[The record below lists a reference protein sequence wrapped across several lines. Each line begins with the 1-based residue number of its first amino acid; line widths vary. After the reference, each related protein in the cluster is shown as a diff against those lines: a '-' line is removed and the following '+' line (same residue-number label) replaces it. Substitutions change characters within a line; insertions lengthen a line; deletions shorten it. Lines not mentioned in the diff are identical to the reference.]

1 MAAFTMR
8 DPAQRTT
15 FEDVAIYFSQEEWEL
30 LDEAQ
35 RFLYCDVM
43 LENFAHVTSLGYCH
57 GTQNE
62 AIASEHTASVGGK
75 LQMVTRKVQWWGC
88 EKGELISGTGLKG
101 SGSVALAGEQWYHQ
115 SSLQPQPPGLKGSS
129 YPSLLNSWKYR
140 TSAAGV
146 ATETR
151 YREGAKVSLR
161 LGDATPGELCQAR
174 DRDRCVRRPAPVA
187 RRSPPGRQSSMA
199 AFTMRDPAQRTTFED
214 VAIYFSQEEWELL
227 DEAQR
232 FLYCDVMLE
241 NFAHVTSLG
250 YCHGTQN
257 EAIAS
262 EHTASVGGKLQV
274 RTSKGDT
281 PTQKTHLSAVKMC
294 APVLKDILSEAEHQ
308 TTSPVQKSYLG
319 GTSVRGFCFNADLHQ
334 HQKHNNEEEPWK
346 RNVDGA
352 TFVTGCRFH
361 MLNYFTCGEDV
372 PPSTGLLQHQ
382 ATPSGEEPHSS
393 SSKHIRAFHGAKCCY
408 QWGECQKA
416 SSHTHT
422 LVQPQSVCSE
432 EGLYEC
438 SKCEK
443 AFTCKNTLVQHQQIH
458 SGPKTFECSECG
470 ESFSK
475 KCHLGLP
482 KIVHTGE
489 GPYECSDHG
498 KAFIHTSEFI
508 HHQRRHTREVRYECG
523 ECRKSFSCKS
533 NLIEHQRV
541 HTGERPYK
549 CGECGKSFRQSSNLF
564 RHQRVHSGERPYQ
577 CCECG
582 KSFRQIFNLIRHRR
596 VHTGEMPYQCSD
608 CGKAF
613 SCKSELIQ
621 HQRIHSGE
629 RPYKCSECGKS
640 FRQFSNLIRH
650 RSIHTGDRPYECS
663 ECEKSFSRKF
673 ILIQHQRV
681 HTGERPYECSECGKS
696 FTRKSDLIQHR
707 RIHTGTRPYECSEC
721 GKSFRQRSGLIQHRR
736 LHTGERPYECSE
748 CGKSFSQSAS
758 LIQHQRVHT
767 GERPYE
773 CSECGKSFSQSSS
786 LIQHQRGHTG
796 ERPYECSECGKPFTH
811 KSDLI
816 QHQRVHTG
824 ERPYECS
831 ECGKS
836 FSRKSNLIRHR
847 KVHTEERP

>member
-1 MAAFTMR
+1 
-8 DPAQRTT
+8 DPQNELSSSWKSCVT

-43 LENFAHVTSLGYCH
+43 LENFAHVTSLDLNYSWH
-57 GTQNE
+57 D
-62 AIASEHTASVGGK
+62 
-75 LQMVTRKVQWWGC
+75 LMVVLESHQ
-88 EKGELISGTGLKG
+88 EPAGLDD
-101 SGSVALAGEQWYHQ
+101 
-115 SSLQPQPPGLKGSS
+115 SSLLRSTNM
-129 YPSLLNSWKYR
+129 NSK
-140 TSAAGV
+140 
-146 ATETR
+146 
-151 YREGAKVSLR
+151 
-161 LGDATPGELCQAR
+161 
-174 DRDRCVRRPAPVA
+174 
-187 RRSPPGRQSSMA
+187 RSPKPS
-199 AFTMRDPAQRTTFED
+199 
-214 VAIYFSQEEWELL
+214 
-227 DEAQR
+227 
-232 FLYCDVMLE
+232 
-241 NFAHVTSLG
+241 

-274 RTSKGDT
+274 RT
-281 PTQKTHLSAVKMC
+281 SAVKMC

-393 SSKHIRAFHGAKCCY
+393 SSNTSKF
-408 QWGECQKA
+408 
-416 SSHTHT
+416 T
-422 LVQPQSVCSE
+422 LDQRH
-432 EGLYEC
+432 
-438 SKCEK
+438 SK
-443 AFTCKNTLVQHQQIH
+443 
-458 SGPKTFECSECG
+458 
-470 ESFSK
+470 
-475 KCHLGLP
+475 
-482 KIVHTGE
+482 
-489 GPYECSDHG
+489 
-498 KAFIHTSEFI
+498 
-508 HHQRRHTREVRYECG
+508 CG

-640 FRQFSNLIRH
+640 F
-650 RSIHTGDRPYECS
+650 
-663 ECEKSFSRKF
+663 
-673 ILIQHQRV
+673 
-681 HTGERPYECSECGKS
+681 
-696 FTRKSDLIQHR
+696 
-707 RIHTGTRPYECSEC
+707 
-721 GKSFRQRSGLIQHRR
+721 
-736 LHTGERPYECSE
+736 
-748 CGKSFSQSAS
+748 SQSAS

-847 KVHTEERP
+847 WRVHTGEKPYQCGECGKSFNHKCNLIQHQRVHTGERP